1 MTGSVRKRT
10 TSKGTKYQA
19 VLETGTDLKTGKRE
33 RTFRTFDSKK
43 EARRYEALLARLHA
57 GEIRK
62 LRLQQDFTL
71 QEAYT
76 TTEGKRVRAIR
87 YRADFCYDERDYEAE
102 RTAAELGF
110 PCESWVPVVEDV
122 KSRATRTKE
131 YIIKRKLMLEKY
143 NIEIREV

>member
-1 MTGSVRKRT
+1 MMGPWKSAAGMLDVEI
-10 TSKGTKYQA
+10 TSADPAG
-19 VLETGTDLKTGKRE
+19 
-33 RTFRTFDSKK
+33 
-43 EARRYEALLARLHA
+43 AL
-57 GEIRK
+57 
-62 LRLQQDFTL
+62 
-71 QEAYT
+71 
-76 TTEGKRVRAIR
+76 
-87 YRADFCYDERDYEAE
+87 